1 MSSLLKQALQTQMQA
16 FFSPLDAVL
25 RGDDPD
31 AVHDMRVASRRLQ
44 EILQVVLP
52 KTGDR
57 ADVLGEI
64 RKARRLQTLARDV
77 DVVIEIIGNGKQ
89 EEATSDLDR
98 GVKLLQT
105 HLRSR
110 REEIQ
115 ADLREGLER
124 LKLRDS
130 KIRLEDLL
138 DECFSDGPD
147 TGKVVKR
154 IASKLARRE
163 EEFREASAL
172 ARKTRLPKDLHN
184 VRIAAKRLRYILE
197 VAKGLQT
204 HDVEEQISRLKVLQE
219 TLGKWHDL
227 EVLEDIL
234 VDFCSEKR
242 GIRRHTSAFRAL
254 YGLVLDARE
263 AKAEY
268 VSAFLEADEVG
279 ELR

>member
-1 MSSLLKQALQTQMQA
+1 MSSLLKRALQNQMQA

-52 KTGDR
+52 KTDDR

-77 DVVIEIIGNGKQ
+77 DVVIEIIGNSEQ
-89 EEATSDLDR
+89 EEVTSDLDR

-105 HLRSR
+105 HLRSSR
-110 REEIQ
+110 KKIQ

-130 KIRLEDLL
+130 KIRLEALL
-138 DECFSDGPD
+138 DECFSDGPNRE
-147 TGKVVKR
+147 TVVKR
-154 IASKLARRE
+154 IASKLTRRE
-163 EEFREASAL
+163 EKFREASAL
-172 ARKTRLPKDLHN
+172 ARKTRLPKDLHK
-184 VRIAAKRLRYILE
+184 VRISAKRLRYILE
-197 VAKGLQT
+197 VAEGFQT
-204 HDVEEQISRLKVLQE
+204 HNVEEQISRLKVLQE

-234 VDFCSEKR
+234 IDFCSEKR

-254 YGLVLDARE
+254 YGLILDARKD
-263 AKAEY
+263 KADY